1 MRNVRK
7 NPPGAAEMAGRA
19 SKALAVRSGKYGLS
33 GGEGV
38 SARPVPAR
46 ARIML
51 APLRTPPTDK
61 SSSMKNTPS
70 LIDRHRAVMPTWAT
84 LYYKE
89 PIALVSGEGRRV
101 RDAQGTEYLD
111 FFAGI
116 LTNMLG
122 YNVPEVVEAVRDQA
136 GKIMHSSTLYLIE
149 SQIELAE
156 EIAALSGIPDA
167 RVFFTTSGSE
177 ANDAALMLAT
187 AYRRSNQVLAM
198 RYSYHGRTMST
209 VPVTGHSTWSP
220 SSFSPFVVNYLQGSY
235 PFRAPFG
242 HLPAGEYIAA
252 AVADLRETLDVAS
265 AGDVAC
271 LIAEPIT
278 GVGGFGTPPD
288 GMFGAM
294 QKVLKERGIL
304 FISDEVQTGWGRTGD
319 HFWGYQAHGV
329 LPDMITFA
337 KGVGNGL
344 AIGGVVARAEIMN
357 CLKANSLSTFG
368 GNPLATRGALETLR
382 YLRRHDLQANAKA
395 RGAEL
400 RAGLA
405 ALAEK
410 HGAVGEV
417 RGKGLMQAI
426 EFADRTTKAP
436 HAAASMALL
445 EETRARGLLI
455 GRGGLYANCN
465 RVAPPL
471 TVTRG
476 EIAEGLGI
484 LEAAMKAAA

>member
-1 MRNVRK
+1 
-7 NPPGAAEMAGRA
+7 
-19 SKALAVRSGKYGLS
+19 
-33 GGEGV
+33 
-38 SARPVPAR
+38 
-46 ARIML
+46 
-51 APLRTPPTDK
+51 
-61 SSSMKNTPS
+61 MKNAPP
-70 LIDRHRAVMPTWAT
+70 LIDRHRAVMPSWMT
-84 LYYKE
+84 LYYRE
-89 PIALVSGEGRRV
+89 PIALVSGDGRRV
-101 RDAQGTEYLD
+101 KDAQGTEYLD

-136 GKIMHSSTLYLIE
+136 GRIMHSSTLYLIE
-149 SQIELAE
+149 TQVELAE

-220 SSFSPFVVNYLQGSY
+220 SAYSPFVVNYLQGSY
-235 PFRAPFG
+235 PFRSPFG
-242 HLPAGEYIAA
+242 HLPADQYIEAC
-252 AVADLRETLDVAS
+252 VNDLRETLDVAS

-288 GMFGAM
+288 GLFGALK
-294 QKVLKERGIL
+294 KVLDERGIL
-304 FISDEVQTGWGRTGD
+304 FISDEVQTGWGRTGE

-329 LPDMITFA
+329 TPDILTFA

-344 AIGGVVARAEIMN
+344 AIGGLVARADVMN

-382 YLRRHDLQANAKA
+382 YVKRHDLQANAHA

-400 RAGLA
+400 RTGLER
-405 ALAEK
+405 LAK
-410 HGAVGEV
+410 THDAVAEV
-417 RGKGLMQAI
+417 RGKGLMQAV
-426 EFADRTTKAP
+426 EFADRKTKKPNAP
-436 HAAASMALL
+436 ASLALL
-445 EETRARGLLI
+445 EDTRARGLLI
-455 GRGGLYANCN
+455 GRGGLYGNCN
-465 RVAPPL
+465 RLAPPL
-471 TVTRG
+471 TITRE
-476 EIAEGLGI
+476 EIAEGLEI
-484 LEAAMKAAA
+484 LEAALKAA

>member
-1 MRNVRK
+1 MK
-7 NPPGAAEMAGRA
+7 N
-19 SKALAVRSGKYGLS
+19 
-33 GGEGV
+33 
-38 SARPVPAR
+38 ARP
-46 ARIML
+46 L
-51 APLRTPPTDK
+51 L
-61 SSSMKNTPS
+61 
-70 LIDRHRAVMPTWAT
+70 DRHRAVMPSWMT

-101 RDAQGTEYLD
+101 KDAQGTEYLD

-156 EIAALSGIPDA
+156 EIAGLSGIPDA

-187 AYRRSNQVLAM
+187 VYRRSHQVLAM
-198 RYSYHGRTMST
+198 RYSYHGRTLST

-220 SSFSPFVVNYLQGSY
+220 SALSPFVVNYLQGSY
-235 PFRAPFG
+235 PFRCPFG
-242 HLPAGEYIAA
+242 HLPPDHYIEAC
-252 AVADLRETLDVAS
+252 VNDLRETLDVAS

-288 GMFGAM
+288 GLFGAL
-294 QKVLKERGIL
+294 KRVLDERGIL
-304 FISDEVQTGWGRTGD
+304 FISDEVQTGWGRTGE
-319 HFWGYQAHGV
+319 HFWGYQAHG
-329 LPDMITFA
+329 LTPDIITFA
-337 KGVGNGL
+337 KGIGNGL
-344 AIGGVVARAEIMN
+344 AIGGVIARADVMN

-368 GNPLATRGALETLR
+368 GNPLAARGALETLR
-382 YLRRHDLQANAKA
+382 YVRRHDLQANARA

-400 RAGLA
+400 RAGLER
-405 ALAEK
+405 LAQQY
-410 HGAVGEV
+410 GVIADV
-417 RGKGLMQAI
+417 RGKGLMQAV
-426 EFADRTTKAP
+426 EFADRATKKPNAP
-436 HAAASMALL
+436 ASLALL

-455 GRGGLYANCN
+455 GRGGLYGNCN
-465 RVAPPL
+465 RLAPPL
-471 TVTRG
+471 TITG
-476 EIAEGLGI
+476 EEIAEGLEI
-484 LEAAMKAAA
+484 LEAALRAA

>member
-1 MRNVRK
+1 
-7 NPPGAAEMAGRA
+7 
-19 SKALAVRSGKYGLS
+19 
-33 GGEGV
+33 
-38 SARPVPAR
+38 
-46 ARIML
+46 
-51 APLRTPPTDK
+51 
-61 SSSMKNTPS
+61 MKNVQP
-70 LIDRHRAVMPTWAT
+70 LLDRHRAVMPSWMT
-84 LYYKE
+84 LYYKD

-101 RDAQGTEYLD
+101 RDANGAEYLD

-122 YNVPEVVEAVRDQA
+122 YNVPEIVEAVRDQA

-220 SSFSPFVVNYLQGSY
+220 SAFSPFVVNYLQGSY
-235 PFRAPFG
+235 PYRCAFG
-242 HLPAGEYIAA
+242 HLPPDQYIEAC
-252 AVADLRETLDVAS
+252 VGDLRETLDVAS

-288 GMFGAM
+288 GLFGAL
-294 QKVLKERGIL
+294 KSVLDERGIL

-329 LPDMITFA
+329 TPDIITFA
-337 KGVGNGL
+337 KGIGNGL
-344 AIGGVVARAEIMN
+344 AIGGLVARAEVMN

-382 YLRRHDLQANAKA
+382 YVKRHDLQANARA
-395 RGAEL
+395 RGAQL
-400 RAGLA
+400 RAGLDR
-405 ALAEK
+405 LAK
-410 HGAVGEV
+410 THGAIGEV

-426 EFADRTTKAP
+426 EFADMTSKKP
-436 HAAASMALL
+436 DAAASLALL

-455 GRGGLYANCN
+455 GRGGLYGNCN
-465 RVAPPL
+465 RLAPPL
-471 TVTRG
+471 TITG
-476 EIAEGLGI
+476 EEIAEGLEI
-484 LEAAMKAAA
+484 LEAALNGGLSR

>member
-1 MRNVRK
+1 MK
-7 NPPGAAEMAGRA
+7 N
-19 SKALAVRSGKYGLS
+19 
-33 GGEGV
+33 
-38 SARPVPAR
+38 ARP
-46 ARIML
+46 
-51 APLRTPPTDK
+51 
-61 SSSMKNTPS
+61 
-70 LIDRHRAVMPTWAT
+70 LIDRHRAVMPSWLT
-84 LYYKE
+84 LYYQD
-89 PIALVSGEGRRV
+89 PIALVSGDGRRV

-149 SQIELAE
+149 SQVELAE

-167 RVFFTTSGSE
+167 RVFFTSSGSE

-235 PFRAPFG
+235 PYRAPFG
-242 HLPAGEYIAA
+242 HLPPDHYIEA
-252 AVADLRETLDVAS
+252 AVNDLRETLDVAS

-271 LIAEPIT
+271 LIAEPII
-278 GVGGFGTPPD
+278 GVGGFGAPPD
-288 GMFGAM
+288 GMFGAL
-294 QKVLKERGIL
+294 QKVLNERGIL
-304 FISDEVQTGWGRTGD
+304 FISDEVQTGWGRTGE

-329 LPDMITFA
+329 TPDIITFA
-337 KGVGNGL
+337 KGIGNGL
-344 AIGGVVARAEIMN
+344 AIGGLVARADIMN

-382 YLRRHDLQANAKA
+382 YVKRHDLQGNARA

-400 RAGLA
+400 RAGLDR
-405 ALAEK
+405 LAK
-410 HGAVGEV
+410 ASGVIGEV

-426 EFADRTTKAP
+426 EFADRGSKKP
-436 HAAASMALL
+436 NAAAALSLL
-445 EETRARGLLI
+445 EETKSRGLLI
-455 GRGGLYANCN
+455 GRGGLYGNVN
-465 RVAPPL
+465 RIAPAL
-471 TVTRG
+471 TITRD

-484 LEAAMKAAA
+484 LEAALGAVA

>member
-1 MRNVRK
+1 
-7 NPPGAAEMAGRA
+7 
-19 SKALAVRSGKYGLS
+19 
-33 GGEGV
+33 
-38 SARPVPAR
+38 
-46 ARIML
+46 
-51 APLRTPPTDK
+51 
-61 SSSMKNTPS
+61 MKNTRP
-70 LIDRHRAVMPTWAT
+70 LIDRHRAVMPSWQT

-89 PIALVSGEGRRV
+89 PIALVSGQGRRV

-122 YNVPEVVEAVRDQA
+122 YNVPEVVEAIRDQA
-136 GKIMHSSTLYLIE
+136 GKILHTSTLYLIE

-156 EIAALSGIPDA
+156 EIAALSGIDDA

-235 PFRAPFG
+235 PYRCPFG
-242 HLPAGEYIAA
+242 HLPADQYIEAC
-252 AVADLRETLDVAS
+252 VADLRETLDVAS

-288 GMFGAM
+288 GMFGNL
-294 QKVLKERGIL
+294 QGVLKERGIL

-319 HFWGYQAHGV
+319 HFWGYEAHGV
-329 LPDMITFA
+329 APDIITFA
-337 KGVGNGL
+337 KGIGNGL
-344 AIGGVVARAEIMN
+344 AIGGVIARAEIMN

-368 GNPLATRGALETLR
+368 GNPLATRGALEVLR
-382 YLRRHDLQANAKA
+382 YVKRHDLQANAKS

-400 RAGLA
+400 REGLERIA
-405 ALAEK
+405 QRNPLI
-410 HGAVGEV
+410 GEV

-426 EFADRTTKAP
+426 EFADRVTRKP
-436 HAAASMALL
+436 DMKSSLALM
-445 EETRARGLLI
+445 EETRARCLLV
-455 GRGGLYANCN
+455 GRGGLYGNIN
-465 RVAPPL
+465 RIAPPL
-471 TVTRG
+471 TITRD
-476 EIAEGLGI
+476 EVAEGLEI
-484 LEAAMKAAA
+484 LDHSLGALTA

>member
-1 MRNVRK
+1 MRNVK
-7 NPPGAAEMAGRA
+7 
-19 SKALAVRSGKYGLS
+19 
-33 GGEGV
+33 
-38 SARPVPAR
+38 
-46 ARIML
+46 
-51 APLRTPPTDK
+51 PL
-61 SSSMKNTPS
+61 
-70 LIDRHRAVMPTWAT
+70 LDRHRAVMPAWQT

-89 PIALVSGEGRRV
+89 PIALVSGDGRRV
-101 RDAQGTEYLD
+101 RDDQGKEYLD

-156 EIAALSGIPDA
+156 EIAALSGIEDA

-242 HLPAGEYIAA
+242 HLPDDQYIAA

-288 GMFGAM
+288 GMFGAL
-294 QKVLKERGIL
+294 QEVLAERGIL
-304 FISDEVQTGWGRTGD
+304 YISDEVQTGWGRTGE

-329 LPDMITFA
+329 RPDMLTFA

-382 YLRRHDLQANAKA
+382 YVQRHGLQANARA

-400 RAGLA
+400 RAGLDRIA
-405 ALAEK
+405 KAS
-410 HGAVGEV
+410 GAVAEV

-426 EFADRTTKAP
+426 EFADRATKKP
-436 HAAASMALL
+436 NAAASLALL
-445 EETRARGLLI
+445 EATRENGLLI

-465 RVAPPL
+465 RIAPPL
-471 TVTRG
+471 TVTRE
-476 EIAEGLGI
+476 EIAEGLAI
-484 LEAAMKAAA
+484 LERSLAG

>member
-1 MRNVRK
+1 MK
-7 NPPGAAEMAGRA
+7 N
-19 SKALAVRSGKYGLS
+19 
-33 GGEGV
+33 
-38 SARPVPAR
+38 ARP
-46 ARIML
+46 L
-51 APLRTPPTDK
+51 L
-61 SSSMKNTPS
+61 
-70 LIDRHRAVMPTWAT
+70 DRHRAVMPSWMT

-101 RDAQGTEYLD
+101 KDAQGTEYLD

-156 EIAALSGIPDA
+156 EIASLSGIPDA

-187 AYRRSNQVLAM
+187 AWRRSNQVLAM

-220 SSFSPFVVNYLQGSY
+220 SALSPFVVNYLQGSY
-235 PFRAPFG
+235 PFRCPFG
-242 HLPAGEYIAA
+242 HLPADQYIEAC
-252 AVADLRETLDVAS
+252 VNDLRETLDVAS

-288 GMFGAM
+288 GLFGAM
-294 QKVLKERGIL
+294 KRVLDERGIL
-304 FISDEVQTGWGRTGD
+304 FISDEVQTGWGRTGE
-319 HFWGYQAHGV
+319 HFWGYQAHG
-329 LPDMITFA
+329 LTPDIITFA
-337 KGVGNGL
+337 KGIGNGL
-344 AIGGVVARAEIMN
+344 AIGGVIARAEVMN

-382 YLRRHDLQANAKA
+382 YVRRRDLQGNARA

-400 RAGLA
+400 RAGLER
-405 ALAEK
+405 LAK
-410 HGAVGEV
+410 QYGAIADV
-417 RGKGLMQAI
+417 RGKGLMQAV
-426 EFADRTTKAP
+426 EFADRAAKKPNAP
-436 HAAASMALL
+436 ASLALL

-455 GRGGLYANCN
+455 GRGGLYGNCN
-465 RVAPPL
+465 RLAPPL
-471 TVTRG
+471 TITRE
-476 EIAEGLGI
+476 EIAEGLEI
-484 LEAAMKAAA
+484 LEAALKAA